1 MAQKYSLLQVSH
13 LHKHLMSRVQ
23 METGE
28 MGNIDGFL
36 ILKKQK
42 YLMAIPF
49 DSF

>member
-1 MAQKYSLLQVSH
+1 MAQKYSLLLVSH
-13 LHKHLMSRVQ
+13 LHKHLMNCVQ
-23 METGE
+23 MATGK

-42 YLMAIPF
+42 CLMAIPF